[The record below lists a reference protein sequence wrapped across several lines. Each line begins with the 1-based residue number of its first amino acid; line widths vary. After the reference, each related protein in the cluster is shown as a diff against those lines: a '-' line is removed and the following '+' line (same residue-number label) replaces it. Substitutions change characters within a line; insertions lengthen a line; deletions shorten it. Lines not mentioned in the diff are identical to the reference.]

1 MGIETWQTVQKIKK
15 NNKTDT
21 CAHTH
26 THTRRRHR
34 RSLDFTSPGPTLC
47 SAMSGELAQGG
58 EAGRD
63 KGKAEGGSSAKGRTE
78 PQPYTG
84 SAEEAAVTIP
94 WAFWS
99 FYLSVEGTQS
109 LRLCSSKRCKRRLH
123 THIYFL

>member
-1 MGIETWQTVQKIKK
+1 M
-15 NNKTDT
+15 
-21 CAHTH
+21 
-26 THTRRRHR
+26 
-34 RSLDFTSPGPTLC
+34 DFTSPAPTLC

-84 SAEEAAVTIP
+84 SAEEAAVAVP

-99 FYLSVEGTQS
+99 FYLSAARNRVFEALQ
-109 LRLCSSKRCKRRLH
+109 LRMVQEAF
-123 THIYFL
+123 TFIYIYFLQLDTCSEGI